1 VEQSQISEIAAL
13 MASNPIAPTEPLEEG
28 TAQVDSE
35 AEELPLAAEGDAP
48 KQSPVDDEPEKAEP
62 EPLTA
67 KGIAEKLG
75 ISAKDFYARYELV
88 PGMSLGKAKDQAKKL
103 LQVDEMLSSAEDKRI
118 SSENE
123 LIRKQ
128 QEYQLSLSDQNL
140 TQEEVA
146 QRWEATVKAANSQA
160 IDTIDGWA
168 DEKVRTSDLKAIRGL
183 LLEYGYSVA
192 QADSLIDPVQLR
204 LLTDYARLRNRVKV
218 SAVPV
223 KQSQQQNR
231 ANANQTVLA
240 TADKAVSQY
249 NKGEISQNAAVVA
262 LMKG

>member
-1 VEQSQISEIAAL
+1 MEQAQISEIAAL
-13 MASNPIAPTEPLEEG
+13 MQSNPIAPLDPAEER
-28 TAQVDSE
+28 TDKVVSE
-35 AEELPLAAEGDAP
+35 AEESPLVSEDADS
-48 KQSPVDDEPEKAEP
+48 KQAPVDEEPEKAAP

-75 ISAKDFYARYELV
+75 ISVKAFYADYELI
-88 PGMSLGKAKDQAKKL
+88 PGFTLGKAKDQAKKL

-128 QEYQLSLSDQNL
+128 QEYQLSLADPNL
-140 TQEEVA
+140 SQDELD
-146 QRWEATVKAANSQA
+146 QRWEATVKAANASA

-168 DEKVRTSDLKAIRGL
+168 DEEVRTTDLKAIRGL

-204 LLTDYARLRNRVKV
+204 MLADYSRLRARVKA

-223 KQSQQQNR
+223 KQSQKQNR
-231 ANANQTVLA
+231 ANANQAVQTP
-240 TADKAVSQY
+240 ADKAVGLY
-249 NKGEISQNAAVVA
+249 KKGEISQNAAVAA
-262 LMKG
+262 LMNG